1 MESDV
6 DLGLEQSISRVDL
19 EDLQVHAKSA
29 KDLGGTFSSLPV
41 LWPEGLEHGGGRGSE
56 VGAVLRKDLV
66 VVRTAAGSR
75 GAHPART
82 HPPPPRLGE
91 LLDRLRKFSVLEAI
105 MNRVDVQYLARSRN
119 SR

>member
-1 MESDV
+1 M
-6 DLGLEQSISRVDL
+6 GRPFTI
-19 EDLQVHAKSA
+19 
-29 KDLGGTFSSLPV
+29 GTGA
-41 LWPEGLEHGGGRGSE
+41 EGLDDGGERDCAA
-56 VGAVLRKDLV
+56 GAVLRKGLA

>member
-1 MESDV
+1 MAKASESRGGGPWG
-6 DLGLEQSISRVDL
+6 GLLSPSTG
-19 EDLQVHAKSA
+19 AA
-29 KDLGGTFSSLPV
+29 
-41 LWPEGLEHGGGRGSE
+41 EGLDDGGERDCAA
-56 VGAVLRKDLV
+56 GAVLRKGLA

-105 MNRVDVQYLARSRN
+105 MNRVDVQYQCLARSRN